1 MKKIIFFGF
10 LFLATICRGQT
21 ISEISRIMNSGPKPI
36 VSNSASSLNA
46 DILPSFDLTNA
57 GYKIISVDIAGTWSG
72 TISFQGRSQTGIW
85 YSIASYSPDNVGTF
99 VLNTTSN
106 GHFNIPTL
114 GFDQIRIRM
123 TSYASG
129 TATSIVTGFFNNIF
143 IPTPASAGGGGGGG
157 GAVTQSGI
165 WNLNNITGTVS
176 LPTGAATEST
186 LSSLIGKF
194 GALGQTTMVGSA
206 PVVIA
211 SNQSSI
217 PVTGTFWQATQPVSL
232 ASAITANIGTSGS
245 LALDATLTNRTQFA
259 KITDGSNDAT
269 VKAAST
275 AAIATD
281 KALVVAISPN
291 NTIPVSGTFWQ
302 ATQPVSGTFW
312 QATQPV
318 SGTIAATQSGTWTVQ
333 PGNTANTTAWK
344 VDGSAVTQ
352 PVSGTVS
359 TNVNAGSNIIGKVG
373 IDQTTNGTTNRV
385 NIGTDGTVAANQSGT
400 WNENSTLQTGTNYV
414 GYINPDINPS
424 STSITVAGNGTS
436 FAISGMQGVGLVITG
451 SAVSFSFKAQV
462 SMNSGTSWDDTYVT
476 TVGGTSTLNATING
490 QYQILAPS
498 GTTHVRVVLNSITSG
513 TFTYKYTANMAGN
526 PVNLSVSTPGFNTP
540 PSTTIV
546 GGVDGAGKLQTLS
559 TSATG
564 VLKTDASA
572 TTQPVSG
579 TVTSNA
585 GTGTFNIQ
593 SNASVSLGQIAG
605 TTILTG
611 NGVTGA
617 GSQRVTIASDNTAF
631 SVNNTQVGTAS
642 HNVAQ
647 INGITPLMG
656 NGVTGT
662 GSQRVTIASDNTAF
676 AVNNTQQGTAS
687 QNVAQVNGITTLTGN
702 GVTGTGSQRVTIASD
717 NTAFAVNN
725 TQQGTSSQNL
735 AQISGN
741 SILTGN
747 GVTGTGS
754 QRVTI
759 ASDNTAFSVNDVP
772 PTLTKGTQGATGFST
787 QDLKDAGRVPIALTI
802 EVAGA
807 ATSEALATVT
817 ESRSGGATATFTSKV
832 ITSGKKI
839 RFQSV
844 AMEVESLGS
853 GTAPQRVWL
862 RLRVNTAGATTAS
875 SPQQSVWSCVNN
887 FAAAKSGTVAVYS
900 VPDGLEFTGD
910 GTATYGL
917 TLTFPDWVTSTATVQ
932 VKITVI
938 AFEY

>member
-1 MKKIIFFGF
+1 M
-10 LFLATICRGQT
+10 A
-21 ISEISRIMNSGPKPI
+21 NSTP
-36 VSNSASSLNA
+36 
-46 DILPSFDLTNA
+46 
-57 GYKIISVDIAGTWSG
+57 
-72 TISFQGRSQTGIW
+72 
-85 YSIASYSPDNVGTF
+85 
-99 VLNTTSN
+99 
-106 GHFNIPTL
+106 
-114 GFDQIRIRM
+114 
-123 TSYASG
+123 
-129 TATSIVTGFFNNIF
+129 VT
-143 IPTPASAGGGGGGG
+143 
-157 GAVTQSGI
+157 
-165 WNLNNITGTVS
+165 
-176 LPTGAATEST
+176 
-186 LSSLIGKF
+186 
-194 GALGQTTMVGSA
+194 
-206 PVVIA
+206 IA
-211 SNQSSI
+211 SNQSGI
-217 PVTGTFWQATQPVSL
+217 PVTGTFWQATQPVSISGSVPVTGPL
-232 ASAITANIGTSGS
+232 TDAQIRASAIAVSGTFFQ
-245 LALDATLTNRTQFA
+245 ATQ
-259 KITDGSNDAT
+259 
-269 VKAAST
+269 
-275 AAIATD
+275 
-281 KALVVAISPN
+281 
-291 NTIPVSGTFWQ
+291 PVSGTFWQ

-318 SGTIAATQSGTWTVQ
+318 SGTV
-333 PGNTANTTAWK
+333 
-344 VDGSAVTQ
+344 SA
-352 PVSGTVS
+352 
-359 TNVNAGSNIIGKVG
+359 NVNAGSNILVAKFG

-385 NIGTDGTVAANQSGT
+385 NIGTDGTVASTQSGT
-400 WNENSTLQTGTNYV
+400 WNENSTLQTGSNYV
-414 GYINPDINPS
+414 GYVNPNL
-424 STSITVAGNGTS
+424 TVTTTNRTTAGNGNS
-436 FAISGMQGVGLVITG
+436 FAVSGMQFAGLIITG
-451 SAVSFSFKAQV
+451 NAVSFSFKAQI
-462 SMNSGTSWDDTYVT
+462 SMDGGTTWDDTYLI
-476 TVGGTSTLNATING
+476 TVGGTSTLNATIND
-490 QYQILAPS
+490 QYQILIA
-498 GTTHVRVVLNSITSG
+498 GGATHVRVVLNSITSG
-513 TFTYKYTANMAGN
+513 TFTYQYTANMAGN
-526 PVNLSVSTPGFNTP
+526 PVNLSVSTPGFNVP
-540 PSTTIV
+540 PATTIV
-546 GGVDGAGKLQTLS
+546 GGIDVNGKLQTIS
-559 TSATG
+559 TTTAG
-564 VLKTDASA
+564 VVKTDGTA
-572 TTQPVSG
+572 TIQPVSG

-593 SNASVSLGQIAG
+593 SNASVNLGQIGA

-617 GSQRVTIASDNTAF
+617 GSQRVTISSDNTAI

-725 TQQGTSSQNL
+725 TQQGTASQNV
-735 AQISGN
+735 AQVNGVTV
-741 SILTGN
+741 LMGN

-759 ASDNTAFSVNDVP
+759 ASDNTAFAVNDVP
-772 PTLTKGTQGATGFST
+772 PTLTKGTQGSTGFST

-875 SPQQSVWSCVNN
+875 SPQQSVWACVNN
-887 FAAAKSGTVAVYS
+887 FAAVKSGTVAVYS

-932 VKITVI
+932 VKITVF